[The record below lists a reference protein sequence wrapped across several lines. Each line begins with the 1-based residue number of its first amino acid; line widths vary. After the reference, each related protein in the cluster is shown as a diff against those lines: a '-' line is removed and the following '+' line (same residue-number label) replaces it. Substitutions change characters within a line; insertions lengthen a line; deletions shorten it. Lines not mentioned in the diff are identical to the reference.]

1 MGLDKRLLEILC
13 CPVSKQPVA
22 MLSGRQ
28 LDALKQAAVGGS
40 VKHVDGSAL
49 EKAPEAGL
57 LTRDG
62 KLIYLIDDG
71 IPVML
76 ADQAVETSQIDS
88 FPRSP

>member
-22 MLSGRQ
+22 LLGAKQ
-28 LDALKQAAVGGS
+28 LGALKQAAESGS
-40 VKHVDGSAL
+40 LKHVDGSAL
-49 EKAPEAGL
+49 EQPPEAGL

-62 KLIYLIDDG
+62 KLIYLIADG

-76 ADQAVETSQIDS
+76 ADQAIQTAQIDG
-88 FPRSP
+88 FPRSA